1 MYCSYAELADITFW
15 QSGIIS
21 IVFSLGVIVL
31 IAKGWLMAVKAV
43 ITDYKF
49 HNNRKP

>member
-1 MYCSYAELADITFW
+1 MYCSFVELTDITFW

-21 IVFSLGVIVL
+21 IIFSAGVIAL
-31 IAKGWLMAVKAV
+31 IIKGWLMAVKAV

-49 HNNRKP
+49 HNKRKP